1 MLPKSTIA
9 PALAAC
15 ALTLSFSFG
24 IAPARAEDDAV
35 TVRRV
40 ITTSQT
46 KVEKTPE
53 TKSGSDT
60 GSGSSSS
67 SSSATTVTRGVG
79 FKNANKVEFKY
90 KERIKNFEEQLV
102 MGKKKGWLTNQE
114 ILEFRERLNVL
125 IDLEK
130 TVSGKGYP
138 KAELDKMEKM
148 FTLYNEQFHK
158 AATTPMAKKTAETK
172 PAKSAKK
179 TK

>member
-15 ALTLSFSFG
+15 ALTLSLG
-24 IAPARAEDDAV
+24 IAPARAKDDAV

-53 TKSGSDT
+53 TKSGSET
-60 GSGSSSS
+60 VSG

-114 ILEFRERLNVL
+114 ILEFREKLDVL

-138 KAELDKMEKM
+138 KEELDKMEKM

-172 PAKSAKK
+172 PAKSGKK

>member
-1 MLPKSTIA
+1 MLPKSKIA

-15 ALTLSFSFG
+15 ALTLSLG
-24 IAPARAEDDAV
+24 IAPARAKDDAV

-53 TKSGSDT
+53 TKSGAET
-60 GSGSSSS
+60 GSGSS

-102 MGKKKGWLTNQE
+102 MGKKKGWLTDQE
-114 ILEFRERLNVL
+114 ILEFREKLDVL

-138 KAELDKMEKM
+138 KEELDKMEKM

-172 PAKSAKK
+172 PAKSVKK

>member
-15 ALTLSFSFG
+15 ALSLSLSFG

-53 TKSGSDT
+53 TKSGSVT
-60 GSGSSSS
+60 GSG

-79 FKNANKVEFKY
+79 FKSANKVEFKY

-102 MGKKKGWLTNQE
+102 MGKTKGWLTNQE
-114 ILEFRERLNVL
+114 ILEFREKLNVL

-130 TVSGKGYP
+130 TVSSKGYP
-138 KAELDKMEKM
+138 KEELDKMEKM

-172 PAKSAKK
+172 PAKNVKK
-179 TK
+179 TR